1 MSGSG
6 STALWREAVGRPE
19 YRLEDVKGEI
29 LKLVIAGDD
38 IRELEALG
46 REVFSGEEYK
56 FAFASR
62 HFTEVVS
69 SRAGKDAAMKKLAEI
84 MEIPVG
90 EFFAAGDSMTDLPM
104 LKLAGTSF
112 APEDAMEAVK
122 ACCGHIVPSPVHG
135 EECRRHLLWSWER
148 NKQKRPL
155 RAFLYWKLNGRGS
168 LSYSGSRGEKM
179 RAAKNNPAAEKRE
192 CSGLARYL

>member
-1 MSGSG
+1 VE
-6 STALWREAVGRPE
+6 EAVGRPE

-46 REVFSGEEYK
+46 REVFSGGEYK

-62 HFTEVVS
+62 YFTEVVS
-69 SRAGKDAAMKKLAEI
+69 SRAGKDAAMK
-84 MEIPVG
+84 
-90 EFFAAGDSMTDLPM
+90 
-104 LKLAGTSF
+104 KLAGTSF

-135 EECRRHLLWSWER
+135 GMQKAFALAMGEE
-148 NKQKRPL
+148 
-155 RAFLYWKLNGRGS
+155 
-168 LSYSGSRGEKM
+168 
-179 RAAKNNPAAEKRE
+179 
-192 CSGLARYL
+192 